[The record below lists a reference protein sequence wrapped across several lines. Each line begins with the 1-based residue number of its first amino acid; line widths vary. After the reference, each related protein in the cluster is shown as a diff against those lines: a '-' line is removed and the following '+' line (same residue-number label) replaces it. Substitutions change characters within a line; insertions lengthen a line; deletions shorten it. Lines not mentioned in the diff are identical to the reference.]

1 MDDYIKILYYS
12 NVGLVERLVPKIY
25 YYNKTIELNYYNYFE
40 YTICRITELDE
51 SHIFPKILEKI
62 EAIKVIN
69 NFKLVAI
76 FRRKE
81 LK

>member
-1 MDDYIKILYYS
+1 MDDHIKILYYS

-25 YYNKTIELNYYNYFE
+25 YYNYFE